1 MKFADFQ
8 TASFF
13 ENPYPVYATL
23 RAEGSIV
30 PIASNMVMTGHYDI
44 VDALLHDRRAGKAY
58 LDSVRARY
66 GEAAP
71 EQPVFQS
78 ASRMMFAINPPVHTP
93 LRSLMMKA
101 FNARQIGTMREIA
114 HTTANEL
121 VDAMTKDDGA
131 DLMASYALPMPIHII
146 CRMLDIPVEDAR
158 VLGDATRQMSRVLD
172 AVPIPIDELEG
183 PNEACSTL
191 EQYFAD
197 VIEARRKKPGDDLIS
212 LLLSI
217 EENGVSMSAEDIIAN
232 VMLLF
237 GAGHETTSNLL
248 GNSLLALHRHP
259 EQLHALRR
267 HPDRIAPA
275 VFECARYDTSVQ
287 STVRTA
293 LEDIEIGGATIP
305 RGTTILLMLGSAN
318 RDPAKFNDPDR
329 LDIGRDDARL
339 ISFGAGIH
347 HCLGYRLA
355 LLELEISL
363 SVLLERLPRLHLTN
377 LDDLQWRRHGNLRGV
392 TALHARW

>member
-13 ENPYPVYATL
+13 ENPYPVYANL

-44 VDALLHDRRAGKAY
+44 IDALLHDRRVGKAY
-58 LDSVRARY
+58 LESVRARY

-71 EQPVFQS
+71 KQPVFQS

-93 LRSLMMKA
+93 LRSMMMKA

-114 HTTANEL
+114 HSTANEL

-146 CRMLDIPVEDAR
+146 CRMLDIPVEDAAA
-158 VLGDATRQMSRVLD
+158 LGDATRQMSRVLD

-183 PNEACSTL
+183 PNEACAKL
-191 EQYFAD
+191 ERYFAD
-197 VIEARRKKPGDDLIS
+197 IIETRRKKPGDDLIS

-217 EENGVSMSAEDIIAN
+217 EENGVKMSEEDIIAN

-267 HPDRIAPA
+267 HPDRIAQA
-275 VFECARYDTSVQ
+275 VLECARYDTSVQ
-287 STVRTA
+287 STVRNA
-293 LEDIEIGGATIP
+293 LEDIEIGGTAIP
-305 RGTTILLMLGSAN
+305 RGTTILVMLGSAN

-355 LLELEISL
+355 LLELETAL